1 MTDKYYEYTKRLQVD
16 LLKAVVLGIVQ
27 GLTEFLPISSSG
39 HLIIGAEVLDF
50 HEPGIV
56 FDVFL
61 HLGTLL
67 AILIVFRQELKGM
80 ILAPFLYLSGH
91 RGEEVR
97 HDLRWDLYVVISVL
111 PAVAIGLSAKDAITD
126 IFTNLTLVFA
136 MLFITG
142 LLMVVSGYLPTGK
155 VTLKGKHAFLIGCA
169 QAFAILP
176 GISRSGATIF
186 TGMAL
191 GINREVVAR
200 FSFIMSIPAILG
212 AIVLHLPDLLETP
225 PTVNSMANIVVGTL
239 ASAIAGYFAIVLLLG
254 VVRKNRLEW
263 FGYYCLALGIGG
275 SAYLLLT

>member
-1 MTDKYYEYTKRLQVD
+1 MD
-16 LLKAVVLGIVQ
+16 LLKATVLGVIQ

-39 HLIIGAEVLDF
+39 HLIIGAKVLNF
-50 HEPGIV
+50 NEPGII
-56 FDVFL
+56 FDIFL

-67 AILIVFRQELKGM
+67 AILIVFRREITGM
-80 ILAPFLYLSGH
+80 IFAPFLYLSGH
-91 RGEEVR
+91 RTEEVQ
-97 HDLRWDLYVVISVL
+97 HNLKWDIYVIISIL
-111 PAVAIGLSAKDAITD
+111 PAVAVGLLAKDAITD

-136 MLFITG
+136 MLFVTG
-142 LLMVVSGYLPTGK
+142 LLMVISGYLPTGK

-169 QAFAILP
+169 QALAIMP

-186 TGMAL
+186 AGMAL

-225 PTVNSMANIVVGTL
+225 PTAGSMANIAAGTF

-263 FGYYCLALGIGG
+263 FGYYCLALSICG
-275 SAYLLLT
+275 SSYLLLR